1 MYKRQVP
8 EDQSLFFDTENGIV
22 LISGCGHAGLANTLD
37 HVKKIMPGR
46 PIYKILGGFHLL
58 KLNEKKLKWT
68 AQKMKEAGIKY
79 FVGAHCTGINSTYAI
94 RSYMGLSSK
103 NAFVGSVGT
112 YITKNGIK
120 SGYMQ

>member
-1 MYKRQVP
+1 
-8 EDQSLFFDTENGIV
+8 
-22 LISGCGHAGLANTLD
+22 
-37 HVKKIMPGR
+37 MPGR

-68 AQKMKEAGIKY
+68 AEKMKEAGIEY
-79 FVGAHCTGINSTYAI
+79 FVGAHCTGINSTYSI
-94 RSYMGLSSK
+94 RGYMGLSS
-103 NAFVGSVGT
+103 NNVLVGSVGT